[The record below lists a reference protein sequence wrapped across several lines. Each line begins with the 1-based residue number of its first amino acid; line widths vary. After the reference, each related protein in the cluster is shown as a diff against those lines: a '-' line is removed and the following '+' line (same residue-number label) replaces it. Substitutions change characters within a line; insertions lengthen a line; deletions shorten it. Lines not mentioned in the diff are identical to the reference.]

1 MSLILHHCLRYSPR
15 HTYEIQIPH
24 AIHLGY
30 SNLKGLKMSDRI
42 EPTITVLGGSK
53 VPVPEAVAKPNSID
67 GQMESVLMAW
77 ISPDEAIETGIW
89 ECSPGTFIVHRDGYD
104 EIAQILSGSATI
116 TGEDGTVVELK
127 VDSTIVTPEGWRGT
141 WVVHEPIR
149 KMFVI
154 RRFKK

>member
-1 MSLILHHCLRYSPR
+1 MRLDAALVKRGLAQTRSEASRMIDAGNV
-15 HTYEIQIPH
+15 TV
-24 AIHLGY
+24 AGVFA
-30 SNLKGLKMSDRI
+30 LKSSRL
-42 EPTITVLGGSK
+42 V
-53 VPVPEAVAKPNSID
+53 
-67 GQMESVLMAW
+67 
-77 ISPDEAIETGIW
+77 SPDEAIETGIW

>member
-1 MSLILHHCLRYSPR
+1 
-15 HTYEIQIPH
+15 
-24 AIHLGY
+24 
-30 SNLKGLKMSDRI
+30 
-42 EPTITVLGGSK
+42 
-53 VPVPEAVAKPNSID
+53 
-67 GQMESVLMAW
+67 
-77 ISPDEAIETGIW
+77 EAIETGIW

>member
-1 MSLILHHCLRYSPR
+1 MSLILHHEFSNSLL
-15 HTYEIQIPH
+15 HVHEIQISN
-24 AIHLGY
+24 ALHLEQ
-30 SNLKGLKMSDRI
+30 SNLKGLHMSDRI

-53 VPVPEAVAKPNSID
+53 IPVPPAAPKPNSID

-77 ISPDEAIETGIW
+77 VSPDEAIETGIW

-154 RRFKK
+154 RRFNK

>member
-1 MSLILHHCLRYSPR
+1 
-15 HTYEIQIPH
+15 
-24 AIHLGY
+24 
-30 SNLKGLKMSDRI
+30 MSDRI
-42 EPTITVLGGSK
+42 EPTITVLSGSTI
-53 VPVPEAVAKPNSID
+53 PVPEAVAKPNSID
-67 GQMESVLMAW
+67 GQMESVLFAW
-77 ISPDEAIETGIW
+77 ISPDEAVETGIW

-154 RRFKK
+154 RRFNK

>member
-1 MSLILHHCLRYSPR
+1 MSLILHHEFSNSLLNG
-15 HTYEIQIPH
+15 YEIQISE
-24 AIHLGY
+24 AIHLGL
-30 SNLKGLKMSDRI
+30 SNLKGLQMSDRI

-127 VDSTIVTPEGWRGT
+127 VDDTIVTPEGWRGT

-154 RRFKK
+154 RRFNK

>member
-1 MSLILHHCLRYSPR
+1 MS
-15 HTYEIQIPH
+15 E
-24 AIHLGY
+24 
-30 SNLKGLKMSDRI
+30 RI
-42 EPTITVLGGSK
+42 EPTITVLAGSK
-53 VPVPEAVAKPNSID
+53 IAVPPAALKPNSIN
-67 GQMESVLMAW
+67 GQMESILMAW
-77 ISPDEAIETGIW
+77 TSPDAAIETGIW

-104 EIAQILSGSATI
+104 EIAQILSGRATI

-154 RRFKK
+154 RRFNK

>member
-1 MSLILHHCLRYSPR
+1 MSFILHHCLRYSSR

-24 AIHLGY
+24 AIDLGY

-42 EPTITVLGGSK
+42 EPTITVLAGSK

>member
-1 MSLILHHCLRYSPR
+1 MSLILHHCLRFSLP
-15 HTYEIQIPH
+15 HTYEIQIPD
-24 AIHLGY
+24 ALHLEA
-30 SNLKGLKMSDRI
+30 SNLKGLHMSDRI

-67 GQMESVLMAW
+67 GQMESVLFAW
-77 ISPDEAIETGIW
+77 ISPDEAVETGIW

>member
-1 MSLILHHCLRYSPR
+1 
-15 HTYEIQIPH
+15 
-24 AIHLGY
+24 
-30 SNLKGLKMSDRI
+30 MSDRI
-42 EPTITVLGGSK
+42 EPTITVLGGSNVA
-53 VPVPEAVAKPNSID
+53 VPPAVPKPNSID

-154 RRFKK
+154 RRFNK

>member
-1 MSLILHHCLRYSPR
+1 MSLILHHCLRFSLP
-15 HTYEIQIPH
+15 HTYEIQIPD
-24 AIHLGY
+24 ALHLEA
-30 SNLKGLKMSDRI
+30 SNLKGLHMSDRI

-154 RRFKK
+154 RRFNK

>member
-1 MSLILHHCLRYSPR
+1 
-15 HTYEIQIPH
+15 
-24 AIHLGY
+24 
-30 SNLKGLKMSDRI
+30 MSDRI
-42 EPTITVLGGSK
+42 EPTITVLGGSN

-104 EIAQILSGSATI
+104 EIAQILSGSVTI
-116 TGEDGTVVELK
+116 TGEDGTVVKLK
-127 VDSTIVTPEGWRGT
+127 VDDTIVTPEGWRGT